1 MDIYFFFERMT
12 SLVDKKLLQ
21 SHSIFPTLNIE
32 QTAAFYSQ
40 YLGFKAVPYLDTQE
54 PHLCL
59 YRDDTEIILTQSHGQ
74 KVIPNR
80 ELYGYGYDAYF
91 ITKQQEELEKEY
103 EAAGVHIV
111 RSLSN
116 TDYNNK
122 EFVIEDVDGRW
133 IAFGIKK

>member
-32 QTAAFYSQ
+32 QTAAFYSE

-91 ITKQQEELEKEY
+91 ITKQQEELEKEF

>member
-1 MDIYFFFERMT
+1 MT

-91 ITKQQEELEKEY
+91 ITKQQEELEKEF
-103 EAAGVHIV
+103 EAGGVHIV

>member
-1 MDIYFFFERMT
+1 MT

-91 ITKQQEELEKEY
+91 ITKQQEELEKEF

>member
-1 MDIYFFFERMT
+1 MT

-32 QTAAFYSQ
+32 QTAAFYSE

-91 ITKQQEELEKEY
+91 ITKQQEELEKEF

>member
-74 KVIPNR
+74 RSFPIENCTVMDTMPILLRSSKKSSRRSSKPPVFILFV
-80 ELYGYGYDAYF
+80 LYQTPII
-91 ITKQQEELEKEY
+91 ITRNL
-103 EAAGVHIV
+103 
-111 RSLSN
+111 
-116 TDYNNK
+116 
-122 EFVIEDVDGRW
+122 
-133 IAFGIKK
+133 

>member
-1 MDIYFFFERMT
+1 M
-12 SLVDKKLLQ
+12 DKKLLQ

-91 ITKQQEELEKEY
+91 ITKQQEEFEKEF

>member
-1 MDIYFFFERMT
+1 M
-12 SLVDKKLLQ
+12 
-21 SHSIFPTLNIE
+21 NIE

-91 ITKQQEELEKEY
+91 ITKQQEELEKEF

>member
-1 MDIYFFFERMT
+1 MT

-59 YRDDTEIILTQSHGQ
+59 YRDDTEIILTQSHRQ

-91 ITKQQEELEKEY
+91 ITKQQEELEKEF